1 LVVEGNALLHW
12 VHLSVFSDSIM
23 PWYSLKHSPAQ
34 QILTALL
41 LMLTSAC
48 SPDKRAS
55 KPLPVPDRLKEIH
68 QISQQT
74 SYPLFDCD
82 TTKTEIRLWESAS
95 RLSNIDAIF
104 LQDHTVFRQTYY
116 LKRKNSL
123 SEQKVIATITSQEQI
138 IDRAEEKEFTL
149 FKTYG
154 GLGLTLHKGAEAA
167 IDSLFQL
174 SFANMQS
181 QSRDE
186 ELRVGDGISYIIE
199 VRRGG
204 YYKYVY
210 YHSPEYFKSE
220 PAQQFVR
227 VWRFLTSAR
236 FPIPKYQEV
245 GQAKN

>member
-1 LVVEGNALLHW
+1 MQW
-12 VHLSVFSDSIM
+12 DSPKHL
-23 PWYSLKHSPAQ
+23 PAQ
-34 QILTALL
+34 QILTGIL
-41 LMLTSAC
+41 LMVACAC
-48 SPDKRAS
+48 SPDKKTS
-55 KPLPVPDRLKEIH
+55 KPLPVPDRLKEIY

-82 TTKTEIRLWESAS
+82 TTKAEIRLWESVS
-95 RLSNIDAIF
+95 RLSNTDAIF
-104 LQDHTVFRQTYY
+104 LQDRTVFTQTYY
-116 LKRKNSL
+116 LKRKNGPRA
-123 SEQKVIATITSQEQI
+123 QKVIATITSQEQI

-154 GLGLTLHKGAEAA
+154 GLGLTLHKGAEAT

-174 SFANMQS
+174 GFANMQS
-181 QSRDE
+181 QNRDE
-186 ELRVGDGISYIIE
+186 ELRVGDGISYVIE

-220 PAQQFVR
+220 PAKQFVR
-227 VWRFLTSAR
+227 VWRFLTSGR

-245 GQAKN
+245 GQTNN